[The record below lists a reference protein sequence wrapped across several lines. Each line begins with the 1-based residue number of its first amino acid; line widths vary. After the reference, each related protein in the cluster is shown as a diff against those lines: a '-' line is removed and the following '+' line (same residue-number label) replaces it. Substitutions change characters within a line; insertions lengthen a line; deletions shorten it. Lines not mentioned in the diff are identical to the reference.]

1 MSKANDLR
9 IAALN
14 RHRKRLFGDSSLKV
28 YSITPA
34 DGETVAGTFDKDW
47 SGQRLKGTTTG
58 FVDEA
63 TGAWQFQVVAKANW
77 AATQAF
83 MRSIVAL
90 TIGTRRWKITRIEE
104 PIGESLVWKIRAEV
118 EK

>member
-9 IAALN
+9 IAAIN

-34 DGETVAGTFDKDW
+34 EGEAVVETFAKDW
-47 SGQRLKGTTTG
+47 MGQRTDAITTSG
-58 FVDEA
+58 G

-77 AATQAF
+77 VATQEF
-83 MRSIVAL
+83 MKSIVAL
-90 TIGTRRWKITRIEE
+90 TIGTRRWKITKIEE